1 MSTIETTDDVAV
13 ERVTFVRGF
22 ELPLADAWD
31 GRTLDVRIVPYNQ
44 PTTVADP
51 PHFTPY
57 QEMFVRGVFD
67 RQLSTPGRD
76 KVWLNVEHEQG
87 FRGAVGHSLRFD
99 DGEDGLR
106 GSFGVDPGSDGDKAL
121 RLVTSGFLS
130 GLSLE
135 FRAIASRR
143 VDGVV
148 QRVRAQLDK
157 VSLCRYPA
165 YDDAR
170 VLAVREEPDELEEEA
185 AAPAFEIVRS
195 DAVDERLAALGYERI
210 AEPMDPDELQAAA
223 RRLLRSG
230 GRNRGAEAR
239 LLIRHCNQAG
249 VEVPHGLLAIA
260 GTP

>member
-1 MSTIETTDDVAV
+1 
-13 ERVTFVRGF
+13 
-22 ELPLADAWD
+22 
-31 GRTLDVRIVPYNQ
+31 
-44 PTTVADP
+44 
-51 PHFTPY
+51 
-57 QEMFVRGVFD
+57 
-67 RQLSTPGRD
+67 TPGRD

-148 QRVRAQLDK
+148 QRVRAQLDR

-185 AAPAFEIVRS
+185 ALPAVEVVRS
-195 DAVDERLAALGYERI
+195 DAVDERLAPPGPA
-210 AEPMDPDELQAAA
+210 PD
-223 RRLLRSG
+223 
-230 GRNRGAEAR
+230 
-239 LLIRHCNQAG
+239 
-249 VEVPHGLLAIA
+249 
-260 GTP
+260 